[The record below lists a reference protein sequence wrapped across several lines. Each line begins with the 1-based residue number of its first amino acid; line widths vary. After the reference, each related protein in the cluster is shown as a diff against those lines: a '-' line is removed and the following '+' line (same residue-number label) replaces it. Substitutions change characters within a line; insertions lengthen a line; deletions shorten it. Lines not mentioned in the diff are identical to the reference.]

1 MQYIDI
7 QLNGAVLEVTYTPP
21 TRGSWEDPGDALEV
35 QSIDFLGFYDLE
47 LTEEAY
53 ELEAEGGL
61 EAREARATAAVLDH
75 GETWDRVIELL
86 ETSLT
91 GS

>member
-7 QLNGAVLEVTYTPP
+7 ELNGATLEVSYTPP
-21 TRGSWEDPGDALEV
+21 TRGSWEEPGDALEV

-47 LTEEAY
+47 LTEAEY
-53 ELEAEGGL
+53 DLEPEGGL

-75 GETWDRVIELL
+75 GETWDLVTELV
-86 ETSLT
+86 EDSLT
-91 GS
+91 NA